1 MNKDLRWM
9 LNKTC
14 IVVIIN
20 LRVVTDTRVL
30 EYKSDVICLNQRLP
44 NPPVHRNVKI
54 LIVQEEVLRSFK

>member
-1 MNKDLRWM
+1 M

-30 EYKSDVICLNQRLP
+30 EYKSDVICLNQRLS
-44 NPPVHRNVKI
+44 NPPVHCNVKI